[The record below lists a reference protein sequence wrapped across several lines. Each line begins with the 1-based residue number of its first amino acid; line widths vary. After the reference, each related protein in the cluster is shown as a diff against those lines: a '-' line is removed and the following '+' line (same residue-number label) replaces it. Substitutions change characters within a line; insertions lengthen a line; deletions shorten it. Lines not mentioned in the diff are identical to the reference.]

1 MQQPSRVQYLYLC
14 LHGRR
19 REVFLKGFEGVIS
32 LCFLLEDTSHPLVL
46 LQGRPFT
53 QKDLFDSSLWSL
65 GFISVVQDIPETHF
79 SLGCSR
85 LSWILPEKRCCQVM
99 QCFLQLPLRRMMDT
113 AAALGHQLPVAD
125 LSLGP
130 VPQQWSPLPSWPHSP
145 HQGEGEGG
153 CKC

>member
-85 LSWILPEKRCCQVM
+85 LRKEVLSSHAMLSAASLKAYDGHSSSFGPSATCSRPVLRSSTTAVVTSSFM
-99 QCFLQLPLRRMMDT
+99 TPLTTSRRGRGRM
-113 AAALGHQLPVAD
+113 
-125 LSLGP
+125 
-130 VPQQWSPLPSWPHSP
+130 
-145 HQGEGEGG
+145 
-153 CKC
+153 